1 LLLGLPLAW
10 RPSQV
15 EAIARQKESLI

>member
-10 RPSQV
+10 RSSQV
-15 EAIARQKESLI
+15 EAIARQKEPLI